1 MFTDNEGGRWKSAL
15 PHMARIISLLGPPP
29 QNLLDM
35 TPVTKAFFDKTGKE
49 EPVYRGPRYDKLL
62 QMASSLTANHGR

>member
-1 MFTDNEGGRWKSAL
+1 
-15 PHMARIISLLGPPP
+15 
-29 QNLLDM
+29 M

>member
-1 MFTDNEGGRWKSAL
+1 
-15 PHMARIISLLGPPP
+15 
-29 QNLLDM
+29 M

-49 EPVYRGPRYDKLL
+49 EPVYRDPRYGKLL

>member
-49 EPVYRGPRYDKLL
+49 EPVYRDPRYGKLL
-62 QMASSLTANHGR
+62 QMASSLTANHDR